1 MPSERRAIV
10 SPSPKSTAVR
20 IHRHASGASGIFAN
34 AYIVGTPRGAIA
46 VDATLTETDSRSL
59 RSKFESL
66 GKPLLAV
73 LITHGHP
80 DHYNGVTNLVG
91 SDRVPVIATAGV
103 DRVIRENDAAK
114 ERQWKPVFGDEWPA
128 RRTFPN
134 RIVRDREP
142 LAFGD
147 VTFTVHDLGP
157 GESHSDSIWI
167 MTGASS
173 AAFLGDV
180 VLNRVHAYAADG
192 HTTEWLDNLDRVR
205 GLIEG
210 IESVQPGHGDPGT
223 AEMLDWQKRYLTRY
237 RQEVAD
243 LASSGQ
249 SLTDESKAALVAR
262 MKEELPTDKLEFLI
276 DLGADAVA
284 RELAPAADSHRG

>member
-1 MPSERRAIV
+1 V
-10 SPSPKSTAVR
+10 NPSPISPTVR
-20 IHRHASGASGIFAN
+20 IHRHASGESGIFAN
-34 AYIVGTPRGAIA
+34 AYIVETPRGVVA

-59 RSKFESL
+59 RAKIESL

-80 DHYNGVTNLVG
+80 DHYNGATNLVG
-91 SDRVPVIATAGV
+91 SDRVPVVATAGV

-134 RIVRDREP
+134 RIVRDRES

-167 MTGASS
+167 LTGAST

-180 VLNRVHAYAADG
+180 VFNRVHAYTADG
-192 HTTEWLDNLDRVR
+192 HTTEWLDNLVRVR
-205 GLIEG
+205 GLIKG

-223 AEMLDWQKRYLTRY
+223 AEMLDWQERYLTRY
-237 RQEVAD
+237 RREVAS
-243 LASSGQ
+243 LADAGP
-249 SLTDESKAALVAR
+249 SLTDEGKAALVAR
-262 MKEELPTDKLEFLI
+262 MKEELPNDKLEFMI
-276 DLGADAVA
+276 GLGADPVA
-284 RELAPAADSHRG
+284 REMAPTAGSHSR

>member
-1 MPSERRAIV
+1 V
-10 SPSPKSTAVR
+10 NPSPISSAAR
-20 IHRHASGASGIFAN
+20 IHRHASGESGIFAN
-34 AYIVGTPRGAIA
+34 AYIVETPRGAVA

-59 RSKFESL
+59 RSKIESL

-91 SDRVPVIATAGV
+91 SDRVPVVATAGV

-134 RIVRDREP
+134 RIVRDRES

-167 MTGASS
+167 MTGESP

-180 VLNRVHAYAADG
+180 VLNRVHAYTADG

-205 GLIEG
+205 GLLEG
-210 IESVQPGHGDPGT
+210 ISSVYPGHGEPG
-223 AEMLDWQKRYLTRY
+223 AADMLEWQGRYLMRY
-237 RQEVAD
+237 RKELTA
-243 LASSGQ
+243 LASGKT
-249 SLTDESKAALVAR
+249 SLSDDQRATLVAR
-262 MKEELPTDKLEFLI
+262 MKEELSTDKLEFLI
-276 DLGADAVA
+276 ALGADAVA
-284 RELAPAADSHRG
+284 REVAEED